1 MDDKAIARILE
12 LPKIVAVVGLS
23 DKPERP
29 SFEVASYLMAAGYRI
44 VPINPTILEWRGQR
58 SYASLRDLPDE
69 VADMIDVVDVFR
81 KKEEIP
87 SVVDDAL
94 TRWPEKSK
102 VLWLQLGITHAA
114 AETRAHAAGWEV
126 VANRCMKIEHAR
138 LERLGLL

>member
-29 SFEVASYLMAAGYRI
+29 SFEVASYLKAAGYRI
-44 VPINPTILEWRGQR
+44 VPVNPTILEWRGHR
-58 SYASLRDLPDE
+58 SYASLRDIPDE
-69 VADMIDVVDVFR
+69 QRVDIIDVFR
-81 KKEEIP
+81 KKEEVP

-94 TRWPEKSK
+94 TRWPETPK
-102 VLWLQLGITHAA
+102 VLWLQLGITNSA